1 MKFIKTTKNK
11 ERITHLK
18 LVVSEKCSLVHKVG
32 KIKSLEIRIAILQ
45 GSLDILDILMMQ
57 TFLLTDFTVLQ
68 FSLLV

>member
-18 LVVSEKCSLVHKVG
+18 LVVSEKYSLVHKVG

-68 FSLLV
+68 FSFLV